1 MSSTINGTG
10 IFTHSYGRALSNMR
24 SQFDDLNLQLATGL
38 KSQTY
43 GGLGL
48 DRSLSLTL
56 RGKLADFES
65 YNANIQQVSLRT
77 NMMMTSLTGLTEV
90 ASQTRGDLDPNNWL
104 IVDDKRTIAQQSALS
119 RLDTAIEALN
129 VNIGG
134 VYLFGGREVSARPVA
149 SASEILDGTVTQAGL
164 RTVIAE
170 RNAAD
175 LGADGRGR
183 LTQANAVGDLVTLG
197 ESASPN
203 EFGFKLGAVS
213 TSNSTAFTVA
223 SAAGLPPQVQVQLT
237 GDPRP
242 GDAVR
247 FEMTLPDGTKEEI
260 KLIASNNPPAPE
272 FVAQADGKELPI
284 GTLGTTALGDPLVSF
299 AAGDTLTINGQTI
312 TVVASGAGPGQ
323 INGSASIDD
332 LMTQIE
338 GLSGIANAEFDPT
351 TRQIRVQ
358 GTNGTDLA
366 ITGTA
371 GAKLGLNGTVKAEEL
386 QKHTFQIAYDA
397 LGMVDHD
404 ATAAN
409 FASALDGAVKKEAK
423 VSLTAASAV
432 TASQNFFGNPPMRV
446 DGAPPEAA
454 TGLVDGSATTIA
466 WYRGENGTDSA
477 RSTQSAR
484 IDSTLNANYGAR
496 ASEDGI
502 REMMESLAVFG
513 AMELD
518 LADEKTGKLQYEAL
532 TSRVRPAL
540 ASDTGMST
548 LEVLVTQ
555 IANVATSV
563 ESAKERHKQSE
574 AVAETMLANV
584 ETVSKEEVAASL
596 LALQTNLQASYQATA
611 MLSQLSLVNFL

>member
-1 MSSTINGTG
+1 MSTINGAG

-56 RGKLADFES
+56 RGKLSDLDS
-65 YNANIQQVSLRT
+65 YKTNIEQVSLRT
-77 NMMMTSLTGLTEV
+77 NMMMTSLTGLTDV
-90 ASQTRGDLDPNNWL
+90 ANQTRGDLDPNNWL
-104 IVDDKRTIAQQSALS
+104 IVDGKRTIAQQSALS

-164 RTVIAE
+164 RTVITE
-170 RNAAD
+170 RRAAD
-175 LGADGRGR
+175 LGSDGRGR
-183 LTQANAVGDLVTLG
+183 LTQATAVGDLVTLG

-203 EFGFKLGAVS
+203 AFGFKLGAVS

-223 SAAGLPPQVQVQLT
+223 SAAGVPPQVQVQVS
-237 GDPRP
+237 GDPKP
-242 GDAVR
+242 GDVVR
-247 FEMTLPDGTKEEI
+247 FEMTLPDGSKEEI

-272 FVAQADGKELPI
+272 FVAQVNGKDLPI
-284 GTLGTTALGDPLVSF
+284 GTLGTTTLGDPLVSF

-323 INGSASIDD
+323 INGSDSIED
-332 LMTQIE
+332 LLTQIE
-338 GLSGIANAEFDPT
+338 GLSGVGNAEFDPA
-351 TRQIRVQ
+351 TRQIRIQ
-358 GTNGTDLA
+358 STNGTDLA

-371 GAKLGLNGTVKAEEL
+371 GAKLGLNGTAKAEEL
-386 QKHTFQIAYDA
+386 KKNTFQIAYDA

-409 FASALDGAVKKEAK
+409 FASALDGAIKKEAK

-446 DGAPPEAA
+446 DGAPPEEA
-454 TGLVDGSATTIA
+454 TALVDGTATTLA
-466 WYRGENGTDSA
+466 WYRGESGTDSA

-484 IDSTLNANYGAR
+484 IDATLNANYGAR

-502 REMMESLAVFG
+502 RQLMESLAVFG

-540 ASDTGMST
+540 ASDTGLST

-584 ETVSKEEVAASL
+584 ETVSKEEVAASI